1 MVPQTVAKEQE
12 ELAAIK
18 AIGASER
25 TFENTIAAL
34 DGIQND
40 AHTVLLKIDFL
51 MNVSPAPAVR
61 EAAKDAN
68 DTLAKAL
75 IESSYDEE
83 IYHAV
88 REYAERGEALKG
100 PEQKLLADTLRAYRR
115 MGFELSPEKRVEV
128 KEISKRISELST
140 NFQKNI
146 NDWKDHIAVTREELA
161 GLPETFV
168 AGLRKTDDG
177 KYMVTLEYPEVI
189 PFLENAQ
196 NAEKRRELA
205 DKNSQKGGEKNLEI
219 LEQLITLR
227 KKKAELLGYKDY
239 ADYRTEER
247 MAKTGATVRE
257 FLSGLREGA
266 KALVEREIADLT
278 ELKREDM
285 GDQSAELAYYDVVYY
300 GRMLQEKRYDLDDQ
314 KLKEFFPLE
323 QVKQGMFAIYQTLL
337 GVSFVRVEG
346 YPLWHED
353 VEMYEVRNEDG
364 TLVSYFLLDLY
375 PREGK
380 YSHAAAF
387 NLENGHHTTV
397 NGEAAYH
404 APVACM
410 VTNFPKSVAGSPSLM
425 SHREV
430 ETILHEFGHIMHH
443 VLSEAAYPSQSG
455 FSTAWDF
462 VEAPSQMLENWAWED
477 ASLAL
482 LTKHFERGETIP
494 QEMAKKLRSSRLHFA
509 GYDVMRQLAFATLDV
524 TLHTEPVE
532 KPLNEIARE
541 INFGM
546 MGIASSPV
554 SLHPA
559 GFGHLGGGYDVGY
572 YGYLWSRVY
581 AADMYTR
588 FKDGKVLDPEVGKA
602 YRQWILEKGSSM
614 EEIDLVRGFLG
625 REPNKDA
632 FLESI
637 GLKSA

>member
-1 MVPQTVAKEQE
+1 M
-12 ELAAIK
+12 
-18 AIGASER
+18 R

-34 DGIQND
+34 DRAQNE

-51 MNVSPAPAVR
+51 MNVSPSPEVR
-61 EAAKDAN
+61 TAAKEAVE
-68 DTLAKAL
+68 TLTKAL

-83 IYHAV
+83 IYAAVHA
-88 REYAERGEALKG
+88 YAEKKETLGG
-100 PEQKLLADTLRAYRR
+100 PEAKLLRDTLRAYRR
-115 MGFELSPEKRVEV
+115 MGFELSPELRAEV

-146 NDWKDHIAVTREELA
+146 NDWQDHVVVTREELE
-161 GLPETFV
+161 GLPETFI
-168 AGLRKTDDG
+168 AGLRKTESG
-177 KYMVTLEYPEVI
+177 EYMVTLEYPEVI
-189 PFLENAQ
+189 PFLENAK
-196 NAEKRRELA
+196 NADKRRELA
-205 DKNSQKGGEKNLEI
+205 DKNAQKGGAKNLEVLTEMI
-219 LEQLITLR
+219 ELR
-227 KKKAELLGYKDY
+227 KKKSDLLGYQDY

-247 MAKTGATVRE
+247 MAKTGNAVRE
-257 FLSGLREGA
+257 FLAELREGA
-266 KALVEREIADLT
+266 KPLLAVELADLT
-278 ELKREDM
+278 TLKREDVK
-285 GDQSAELAYYDVVYY
+285 DPNATFEYYDVAYYD
-300 GRMLQEKRYDLDDQ
+300 RMLQEKRYDLDDQ

-323 QVKQGMFAIYQTLL
+323 QVKQGMFELYQTLL
-337 GVSFVRVEG
+337 GVTFTRLSG
-346 YPLWHED
+346 YSLWHED
-353 VEMYEVRNEDG
+353 VEFYEVRNTDG

-375 PREGK
+375 PRDGK

-387 NLENGHHTTV
+387 NLVNGHRVEENGETNYV
-397 NGEAAYH
+397 

-410 VTNFPKSVAGSPSLM
+410 VTNFPKSVPGSPSLM

-430 ETILHEFGHIMHH
+430 ETLLHEFGHVMHH
-443 VLSEAAYPSQSG
+443 VLTEAAYPSQSG

-477 ASLAL
+477 ESLKL
-482 LTKHFERGETIP
+482 LAKHYQSGGTMPHDMVE
-494 QEMAKKLRSSRLHFA
+494 KLRSARLHMA
-509 GYDVMRQLAFATLDV
+509 GYDVMRQLTFATLDF

-541 INFGM
+541 ITLGM

-588 FKDGKVLDPEVGKA
+588 FKDGRVLDSAVGA
-602 YRQWILEKGSSM
+602 GYREWILKNGSSM
-614 EEIDLVRGFLG
+614 EEIDLVHGFLG
-625 REPNKDA
+625 RESNKDA

-637 GLKSA
+637 GLKSAQA